1 MKNSMSYAPCSS
13 RVVAML
19 HALCSMRVKLL
30 VLPFALCS
38 MLFLLFPVV
47 SEAQGLLQGVSGLLE
62 LNYSFLSTKT
72 TDATGLTTKTV
83 TNNFDPRVTLMVN
96 TNIFP
101 NLKLDAGVIVEKNIS
116 WSKTDGMNT
125 KSDTTDFRPYINL
138 TLNTP
143 LYTAGIG
150 YDRRQETVNTSGS
163 PGVTTVD
170 EDYNVILGWRPEGLP
185 MIDARLTRTNLFD
198 EKHDVQNTTTDY
210 GLLSARYTYK
220 NLDLRYQGTYTDTKD
235 RLNEVDTKDYL
246 NTARITYSDMFF
258 NNRVSFSGSYNISY
272 EETKTTAAGIGGTVS
287 SQVSPFAGFSLVNDT
302 FNPITLDINPALIDG
317 NTTTSAGI
325 NIGLP
330 PLGGDTSLRQIGLDF
345 LVATEVNQL
354 LVWVD
359 RDLSSASAIANSFS
373 WDIYIST
380 DNLNWNHWA
389 GPILPA
395 PFGPFQNRFELDFPS
410 VSTRYIKVVTKPL
423 SPLVFGSSS
432 FPNIFITEL
441 QAFTTKT
448 VQQQLKTNTRKL
460 THILDIDSRTRILN
474 IPTLF
479 YELSYFL
486 NKTDP
491 GQTTY
496 TLSNALSAN
505 HRFSSIF
512 SGSAR
517 VAREDGAEEGKKRWA
532 YVYNAS
538 IVATPLN
545 TLRHNLIY
553 SGRIDEIGKES
564 TKNNS
569 IFLQNNATLY
579 KGIDINLGGGINF
592 STLETGQNQR
602 NTIINFGSSIVPH
615 GTTTITLIY
624 SDTTTNLSGGG
635 LPSTSTSTRRGD
647 LSVAYRPFETL
658 YLFGSWEI
666 FAAKGQKIRTTQN
679 YGINWSPFP
688 QGTLQFN
695 FSYNE
700 YILSENNQ
708 KNRLITPSV
717 RWYITSR
724 SYLDMSYQYINTS
737 SKTEKSVSN
746 GVSVNLK
753 IFL

>member
-1 MKNSMSYAPCSS
+1 LVIGDWNLFGACNLGFGISKIN
-13 RVVAML
+13 AM
-19 HALCSMRVKLL
+19 R
-30 VLPFALCS
+30 FALCA
-38 MLFLLFPVV
+38 MLILFFLPRPAL
-47 SEAQGLLQGVSGLLE
+47 SQGLLQGVSGTME

-83 TNNFDPRVTLMVN
+83 TNNFNPRATLTVN
-96 TNIFP
+96 TNLFP

-116 WSKTDGMNT
+116 WFKTDGTST
-125 KSDTTDFRPYINL
+125 KSDTTDLRPYINL
-138 TLNTP
+138 TLDTP

-150 YDRRQETVNTSGS
+150 YSRRQETVKTSGA

-170 EDYNVILGWRPEGLP
+170 EDYNAILGWRPEGLP
-185 MIDARLTRTNLFD
+185 IIDVRLTRTNLFD
-198 EKHDVQNTTTDY
+198 EKHNIQDTTTDY

-220 NLDLRYQGTYTDTKD
+220 NLDVRYQGTYTDTKD
-235 RLNEVDTKDYL
+235 KLNEVETKDYL
-246 NTARITYSDMFF
+246 HTGRITYSDMFF
-258 NNRVSFSGSYNISY
+258 NNRVSFNGSYNISY
-272 EETKTTAAGIGGTVS
+272 EETDTTAAGIGGNVT
-287 SQVSPFAGFSLVNDT
+287 SQISPFAGLSLVNDT
-302 FNPITLDINPALIDG
+302 FNPITLDPNPFLIDG

-330 PLGGDTSLRQIGLDF
+330 PLGGDTSLRQIGLDV
-345 LVATEVNQL
+345 LVPTEVNQL
-354 LVWVD
+354 LVWID
-359 RDLSSASAIANSFS
+359 RDLSSAPTIANSFS

-380 DNLNWNHWA
+380 DNLNWSHWA
-389 GPILPA
+389 GPIHPA
-395 PFGPFQNRFELDFPS
+395 PFGPFQNRFELDFPN

-441 QAFTTKT
+441 QAFIKKPAEQVKGKTTR
-448 VQQQLKTNTRKL
+448 LS
-460 THILDIDSRTRILN
+460 HILNIDSRARILN

-496 TLSNALSAN
+496 TLSNGLSAN
-505 HRFSSIF
+505 HRLSSIF

-517 VAREDGAEEGKKRWA
+517 VAREDGTEQGKKRWA

-553 SGRIDEIGKES
+553 SGRIEEIDKQS

-579 KGIDINLGGGINF
+579 KGIDINLGGGLNF
-592 STLETGQNQR
+592 STLETGQDQR

-615 GTTTITLIY
+615 RTTTITLIY
-624 SDTTTNLSGGG
+624 SDTTTNQSGGG

-666 FAAKGQKIRTTQN
+666 LAEKGQKIQTTQN
-679 YGINWSPFP
+679 YGLNWSPFP
-688 QGTLQFN
+688 EGTLQFN

-700 YILSENNQ
+700 SILSENNQ
-708 KNRLITPSV
+708 KSRLITPSL
-717 RWYITSR
+717 RWNITSR
-724 SYLDMSYQYINTS
+724 SFLDLSYQFIHSS
-737 SKTEKSVSN
+737 SKLQKSDSN
-746 GVSVNLK
+746 GFSANLK

>member
-1 MKNSMSYAPCSS
+1 MAKFRFQELKTPHP
-13 RVVAML
+13 RP
-19 HALCSMRVKLL
+19 
-30 VLPFALCS
+30 LPTGERRKVRGNARRFALCA
-38 MLFLLFPVV
+38 MLILFFLPRPAL
-47 SEAQGLLQGVSGLLE
+47 SQGLLQGVSGTME

-72 TDATGLTTKTV
+72 TDATGTTTKT
-83 TNNFDPRVTLMVN
+83 TSNNFNPRVTLAVN

-101 NLKLDAGVIVEKNIS
+101 NLKLDAGVIFEKNIS
-116 WSKTDGMNT
+116 WFKTDGMSI
-125 KSDTTDFRPYINL
+125 KSDTTDLRPYINL

-150 YDRRQETVNTSGS
+150 YDRRQETVKTSVS
-163 PGVTTVD
+163 PGVTTIN

-185 MIDARLTRTNLFD
+185 IIDVRLTRTNLFD
-198 EKHDVQNTTTDY
+198 EKHNIQDTTTDY

-220 NLDLRYQGTYTDTKD
+220 NLDVRYQGAYTDTKD
-235 RLNEVDTKDYL
+235 KLHEVETKDFL
-246 NTARITYSDMFF
+246 HTGRITYSDMFL
-258 NNRVSFSGSYNISY
+258 NNRVSFNGSYNISY
-272 EETKTTAAGIGGTVS
+272 EETNTTAAGIGGEVS
-287 SQVSPFAGFSLVNDT
+287 SQISPFAGLSLVNDT
-302 FNPITLDINPALIDG
+302 FNPITLDPNPFLIDG

-345 LVATEVNQL
+345 LVPTDVNQL

-359 RDLSSASAIANSFS
+359 RDLSSAPTIANSFS

-380 DNLNWNHWA
+380 DNLNWSHWA
-389 GPILPA
+389 GPIHPA

-441 QAFTTKT
+441 QAFIKKPAEQVKGKTTR
-448 VQQQLKTNTRKL
+448 LS
-460 THILDIDSRTRILN
+460 HILNIDSRAKILN

-479 YELSYFL
+479 YEISYFL

-491 GQTTY
+491 GQATY
-496 TLSNALSAN
+496 TLSNGLSAN

-512 SGSAR
+512 LGSAR
-517 VAREDGAEEGKKRWA
+517 VAREDGTEQGKKRWA

-553 SGRIDEIGKES
+553 SGRIEEIDKES

-579 KGIDINLGGGINF
+579 KGIDINLGGGYNF
-592 STLETGQNQR
+592 STLETGQDQR

-615 GTTTITLIY
+615 RTTTITLIY
-624 SDTTTNLSGGG
+624 SDTTTNQSGGG

-658 YLFGSWEI
+658 YLFASWEI
-666 FAAKGQKIRTTQN
+666 LAEKGQKIQTTQN
-679 YGINWSPFP
+679 YGLNWSPFP
-688 QGTLQFN
+688 EGTLQFN

-700 YILSENNQ
+700 SILSENNQ
-708 KNRLITPSV
+708 KSRLITPSL
-717 RWYITSR
+717 RWNITSR
-724 SYLDMSYQYINTS
+724 SFLDLSYQFIHSS
-737 SKTEKSVSN
+737 SKLQKSDSN
-746 GVSVNLK
+746 GFSANLK

>member
-1 MKNSMSYAPCSS
+1 MKNSMPCAPCSL
-13 RVVAML
+13 RVVAM
-19 HALCSMRVKLL
+19 R
-30 VLPFALCS
+30 FALCA
-38 MLFLLFPVV
+38 LLILLLLPAWAN
-47 SEAQGLLQGVSGLLE
+47 AQGLLQGVSGTME

-72 TDATGLTTKTV
+72 TYATGTTTKTT
-83 TNNFDPRVTLMVN
+83 TNNFNPRVTLAVN
-96 TNIFP
+96 TNLFP
-101 NLKLDAGVIVEKNIS
+101 NLKLDAGVIFEKNIS
-116 WSKTDGMNT
+116 WFKTDGMSI
-125 KSDTTDFRPYINL
+125 KSDTTDLRPYINL

-150 YDRRQETVNTSGS
+150 YDRRQETVKTSGL
-163 PGVTTVD
+163 PGVTTVN

-185 MIDARLTRTNLFD
+185 IIDVRLTRTNLFD
-198 EKHDVQNTTTDY
+198 EKHNIQDTTTDY

-220 NLDLRYQGTYTDTKD
+220 GLDVRYQGTYTDTKD
-235 RLNEVDTKDYL
+235 KLNEVETKDYL
-246 NTARITYSDMFF
+246 HTGRITYSDMFF
-258 NNRVSFSGSYNISY
+258 NNRVSFNGSYNISY
-272 EETKTTAAGIGGTVS
+272 EETKTTAVGIGGEVS
-287 SQVSPFAGFSLVNDT
+287 SPISRFAGLSLVNDT
-302 FNPITLDINPALIDG
+302 FNPITLDPNPFLIDG

-325 NIGLP
+325 NIGRP

-345 LVATEVNQL
+345 LVPTDVNQL

-359 RDLSSASAIANSFS
+359 RDLSSAPAVANSFS

-380 DNLNWNHWA
+380 DNLNWSHWA

-410 VSTRYIKVVTKPL
+410 VSTRYIKVVTRPL

-441 QAFTTKT
+441 QAFIRKPAEQVKGKTTK
-448 VQQQLKTNTRKL
+448 LSN
-460 THILDIDSRTRILN
+460 ILNIDSRARILN

-491 GQTTY
+491 GETTY
-496 TLSNALSAN
+496 TLSNGLSAN
-505 HRFSSIF
+505 HRLSSIF

-517 VAREDGAEEGKKRWA
+517 VAREDGAEQGKKRWA

-553 SGRIDEIGKES
+553 SGRIEEIDKES

-579 KGIDINLGGGINF
+579 KGIDINLGGGLSF
-592 STLETGQNQR
+592 STLETGQDQR
-602 NTIINFGSSIVPH
+602 NTIINFGSSIAPH
-615 GTTTITLIY
+615 RTTTITLIY
-624 SDTTTNLSGGG
+624 SDTTTNQSGGG
-635 LPSTSTSTRRGD
+635 LPSSSTSTRRGD

-658 YLFGSWEI
+658 YLFASWEI
-666 FAAKGQKIRTTQN
+666 LAEKGRKIQTTQN
-679 YGINWSPFP
+679 YGLNWSPFP
-688 QGTLQFN
+688 EGTLQFN

-700 YILSENNQ
+700 SILSENNQ
-708 KNRLITPSV
+708 KSRLITPSL
-717 RWYITSR
+717 RWNITSR
-724 SYLDMSYQYINTS
+724 SFLDLSYQFIHSS
-737 SKTEKSVSN
+737 SKLQKSDSN
-746 GVSVNLK
+746 GFNANLK